1 MWYKIGGSAQWA
13 GGTSALLD
21 LAVVSIWLRFP
32 PTPCPVLQYIAACVS
47 RGMRFGVVPGIP
59 RQHACASIGV
69 DSWRSVPGRMPSGR
83 MRHRRCLPKKS
94 AVSPNWRRCVQ
105 AKIGTDV
112 QPVVWFRDVGDREMD
127 FHDMIDPGIHIYGS
141 LVAFFPGI
149 RSSKQD
155 RRRLLA
161 RFLGLKPHTV
171 QVLSI
176 LSIMPA
182 SVLFSR
188 AAATRSLSD
197 SCLDTSPS
205 WACEPSLMRT
215 STR

>member
-1 MWYKIGGSAQWA
+1 MAPFLPY
-13 GGTSALLD
+13 TL
-21 LAVVSIWLRFP
+21 
-32 PTPCPVLQYIAACVS
+32 PCPTIH
-47 RGMRFGVVPGIP
+47 RGMRVSWDAVWRRP
-59 RQHACASIGV
+59 RHSPPTCLCIHRCGLVEECAWK
-69 DSWRSVPGRMPSGR
+69 DAEWTDETPT
-83 MRHRRCLPKKS
+83 LFAKKS